1 MRKKLIICIIILLL
15 FFQMKIVFA
24 AEENEILN
32 SQIEEL
38 KINKLIEDIEEV
50 TDENIDLNDVFQKSV
65 KGESSGNILI
75 KAIELILG
83 EQLKATFKIM
93 ISVLLVIIIYGILKN
108 ISQNL
113 GNDQTGKIGYF
124 IQIIILITLLL
135 KIYADILQIVRQ
147 TIDSI
152 SNFIYMLLPLFMSL
166 SVATR
171 KYNIINR
178 N

>member
-1 MRKKLIICIIILLL
+1 
-15 FFQMKIVFA
+15 
-24 AEENEILN
+24 
-32 SQIEEL
+32 
-38 KINKLIEDIEEV
+38 
-50 TDENIDLNDVFQKSV
+50 
-65 KGESSGNILI
+65 
-75 KAIELILG
+75 
-83 EQLKATFKIM
+83 M